1 MKMTQNV
8 ICAGVALLAAGALVA
23 DKPTKKA
30 GGDDPSNGEKST
42 EEVDSGEKEDP
53 PVVPPKAISE
63 QIRKGLQY
71 LAKVQNKDGGWG
83 QGGGWRLGGKGGG
96 RVQPDQAEDRS
107 DVGNSV
113 VALISFMRVGQ
124 DLRTGE
130 YAENLR
136 KGVEYVFST
145 MEKCNDETLFVTH
158 VRDTQLQ
165 SKIGRYVDTFLAAQ
179 LLAELKG
186 QMLTPEAEERRANL
200 LDAVVVKIGKHQ
212 GKDGAFAGNAGW
224 ASVLSQGLC
233 SRSLNAAR
241 LAGAKVSDEM
251 LERDN
256 LQNLVAANPQVA
268 VSGAGGGPT
277 SAGVSL
283 YFSSSKVRGLVE
295 NSVVNVRR
303 AQEFQRT
310 LDSAAASDADKRTAK
325 VELRKI
331 ADAEEAKDQVV
342 AQVAQDVGKEAFVKG
357 FGNNGGEEFLS
368 YMNISETLRINGGKE
383 WQDWDQKITKTI
395 NGAQNEDGS
404 WSGHHCITG
413 RTFCTSGALLTLMA
427 DRAPMP
433 AVEKAT
439 EKKGLTTTE
448 TSEKPAKVAQ

>member
-1 MKMTQNV
+1 M
-8 ICAGVALLAAGALVA
+8 
-23 DKPTKKA
+23 
-30 GGDDPSNGEKST
+30 
-42 EEVDSGEKEDP
+42 
-53 PVVPPKAISE
+53 
-63 QIRKGLQY
+63 
-71 LAKVQNKDGGWG
+71 
-83 QGGGWRLGGKGGG
+83 
-96 RVQPDQAEDRS
+96 QPDQAEDRS

-251 LERDN
+251 LETIAVVGERHEIAAKLIERMRGIADGGSLTCN
-256 LQNLVAANPQVA
+256 RAPDPGHWRREVAD
-268 VSGAGGGPT
+268 
-277 SAGVSL
+277 
-283 YFSSSKVRGLVE
+283 FRRLVE
-295 NSVVNVRR
+295 
-303 AQEFQRT
+303 A
-310 LDSAAASDADKRTAK
+310 
-325 VELRKI
+325 
-331 ADAEEAKDQVV
+331 
-342 AQVAQDVGKEAFVKG
+342 
-357 FGNNGGEEFLS
+357 GE
-368 YMNISETLRINGGKE
+368 
-383 WQDWDQKITKTI
+383 
-395 NGAQNEDGS
+395 
-404 WSGHHCITG
+404 
-413 RTFCTSGALLTLMA
+413 A
-427 DRAPMP
+427 DRQ
-433 AVEKAT
+433 
-439 EKKGLTTTE
+439 
-448 TSEKPAKVAQ
+448 S